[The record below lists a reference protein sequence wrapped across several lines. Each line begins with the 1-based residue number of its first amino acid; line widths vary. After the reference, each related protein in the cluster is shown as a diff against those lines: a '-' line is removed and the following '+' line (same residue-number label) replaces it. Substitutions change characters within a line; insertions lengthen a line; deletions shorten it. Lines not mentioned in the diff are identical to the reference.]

1 MERIFERLTSNKR
14 NIMSFLPYGIY
25 FSLYLAAM
33 YSPAKYWGVNSF
45 NYTIGLAVTNG
56 ISVSRRISSMY
67 GLAMLPALMCGIICI
82 VPTLASQHVSNKK
95 DGYGSFWCICGAIRI
110 IYEFLCG
117 NAPGLQPSLFE
128 MLSITAAGVF
138 YIFDVLG
145 IKNDSRDLQLSFF
158 SMGLIIVF
166 RAIVCSYI
174 DVQDIAC
181 CVLYIGNFLV
191 GRFGLENLCC
201 CPEQRNRVISA
212 FYPLSWML
220 VVLSC
225 YYEIRLL
232 LQQRGTGIVLNKWHL
247 LSVYC
252 LLLVISLVRVR
263 RSNYPKNKR
272 GGRTW
277 YFPLVTGFAMLS
289 CQPPAQFYSGMDLFE
304 SSNAGAAVYGLFQYH
319 EIPILENFDAHFL
332 SREIGP
338 VVYATLSGDIKGAL
352 FFGYSLFPLVAIILF
367 FLLRRLVGNEFA
379 ACIILLFPWK
389 TDAGLVDY
397 AIPLVLYLVLRKTL
411 ENQNVK
417 WQFTLWMTCAIC
429 IFFQLDTG
437 LSVAVGVTVAYA
449 VTVLLRK
456 QRNLFVRYIIS
467 GAGAVLTV
475 LTVIFILLYASGVN
489 PISRIFELIDIASSN
504 DTWAYT
510 VIGSQGSGY
519 AICYVLIPAVVLLLI
534 FAVIFRWRQENWS
547 DNLPVVLL
555 GFSVTYFF
563 NFPRGLVRHSF
574 WEMGTFNNVCISGVS
589 IVLIG
594 LDLYYLWSKRAE
606 KSYGEGAEKFVLV
619 YAVLLAALTLSSGGK
634 IEGMT
639 SKNIVGESAVW
650 TTENYKE
657 YDAAVGKPRFVETD
671 ETKAEYYN
679 LKMFFDATISP
690 QDTFLDF
697 TRNTLLYSL
706 TERKKPVYV
715 NQSPELVSGEYSQ
728 KCFIE
733 ECEQFKPTYA
743 LLWADWSEGER
754 DGVSFNQKYYLI
766 SEYLSRNY
774 RPLCHV
780 GKYAIWCRND
790 RYENQL
796 SLVMSSEM
804 DFVDKIGIMDSQHV
818 YGLNM
823 LPYVW
828 GTYGISTE
836 QIVQEATPFTHDD
849 VAIGASYYILATLK
863 ADSLSTDV
871 VMPASLQIKNGQ
883 DVLISFDFLIQAG
896 ENQYAFRVSCDP
908 LWYLKEWDSYE
919 ICTNEENNVQIL
931 DLAVY
936 SVKDTERGK
945 PE

>member
-33 YSPAKYWGVNSF
+33 YSPAEYWGVNSF
-45 NYTIGLAVTNG
+45 NYTIGQAVASG
-56 ISVSRRISSMY
+56 ISVSRRIVSMY
-67 GLAMLPALMCGIICI
+67 GLAIIPALVCSIICI
-82 VPTLASQHVSNKK
+82 VPTLTSQSVSNKK
-95 DGYGSFWCICGAIRI
+95 EGYGSFWCICGAIRI
-110 IYEFLCG
+110 VYEFLCG
-117 NAPGLQPSLFE
+117 NAPGLQPALFE
-128 MLSITAAGVF
+128 MLSITAAGIF
-138 YIFDVLG
+138 YIFDILG

-166 RAIVCSYI
+166 RAFACSYV

-181 CVLYIGNFLV
+181 CVLYIGFFLV

-201 CPEQRNRVISA
+201 CPEQRNRGIFA

-232 LQQRGTGIVLNKWHL
+232 LQQRETGIVLNKWHL
-247 LSVYC
+247 LFVYC

-263 RSNYPKNKR
+263 RSNFPKNK
-272 GGRTW
+272 GEGRAW
-277 YFPLVTGFAMLS
+277 YFPLITGFAMLS
-289 CQPPAQFYSGMDLFE
+289 CQPPAQFYSGTDLFE
-304 SSNAGAAVYGLFQYH
+304 FSNAGAAVYGLFQYH

-332 SREIGP
+332 SGEIEHAA
-338 VVYATLSGDIKGAL
+338 YATLSGDIKGAL
-352 FFGYSLFPLVAIILF
+352 FLGYSLFPLEAIILF

-379 ACIILLFPWK
+379 TCIILLFPWK
-389 TDAGLVDY
+389 ADLGLLDY
-397 AIPLVLYLVLRKTL
+397 AIPLVLYLVLLKTL
-411 ENQNVK
+411 ENKNVK
-417 WQFTLWMTCAIC
+417 WQFALWLACAIC

-437 LSVAVGVTVAYA
+437 LSAAVGVTIAYA

-475 LTVIFILLYASGVN
+475 LTVIFMLLYASGVN

-510 VIGSQGSGY
+510 EIGSQGSGF
-519 AICYVLIPAVVLLLI
+519 AICYVLVPAIVLLLI

-547 DNLPVVLL
+547 DSLPVVLL
-555 GFSVTYFF
+555 GLSVTYFF
-563 NFPRGLVRHSF
+563 NFPRSLVRHSF
-574 WEMGTFNNVCISGVS
+574 WETGTFNSVYISGIS
-589 IVLIG
+589 IILIV
-594 LDLYYLWSKRAE
+594 LDLYYLWSKRTG
-606 KSYGEGAEKFVLV
+606 KSFREEVEKFVLV
-619 YAVLLAALTLSSGGK
+619 YAVLLAVLTLSSGGK
-634 IEGMT
+634 IEE
-639 SKNIVGESAVW
+639 NIVGTSAVW

-679 LKMFFDATISP
+679 LKVFFDATISP

-743 LLWADWSEGER
+743 LFWADWAEGER
-754 DGVSFNQKYYLI
+754 DGISFNQKYYLI
-766 SEYLSRNY
+766 SEYISRNY

-780 GKYAIWCRND
+780 GKYAIWCRNN
-790 RYENQL
+790 RYEDQL

-804 DFVDKIGIMDSQHV
+804 NFVEKIGIMDSQHMYV
-818 YGLNM
+818 LNL

-828 GTYGISTE
+828 GTYGIPAE
-836 QIVQEATPFTHDD
+836 QIVQEENTFTHDD
-849 VAIGASYYILATLK
+849 VALGSSYYILATLK
-863 ADSLSTDV
+863 ADSLSTDAT
-871 VMPASLQIKNGQ
+871 MPASLQIKNGQ
-883 DVLISFDFLIQAG
+883 DVLLSFDFLVQAG

-919 ICTNEENNVQIL
+919 ICTTEENDMQIL
-931 DLAVY
+931 DLEVY

-945 PE
+945 TE